1 MPKANLKTASI
12 QRNITTPTI
21 LANPANAQPHVK
33 PANQNGNKP
42 AAVILAAGRGR
53 RLWPV
58 GEALPK
64 CMIRVLGKPLIEWVL
79 DAVLPHSQKV
89 VIVVG
94 YKKEL
99 VTEYFSKKPYAN
111 QLEFVEQAEQKGT
124 AHALLQA
131 KGRVN
136 GPFFT
141 INGDSFAE
149 PRLYREFVQCIQ
161 QKPDQWIGMAKNVDD
176 ARPFGLIHHEN
187 GRIKSFEE
195 KPKRLQSGLVAL
207 GNYYL
212 PEAFFS
218 YLEKVTPSA
227 RGEYELTDALN
238 TFCREHELYAH
249 AFDGFRTEVTYFWDH
264 LDLNIHALENLMDE
278 KHEGTIENG
287 AILEGKLFLGKGSII
302 KAGSRIEGPAY
313 IGEDCLIGP
322 NAFIRR
328 GSVIENNCH
337 VGTCE
342 IKNSVVMNG
351 ANVPHFSY
359 IGDSVL
365 CEDVNLG
372 AGTMI
377 ANLRFDNGP
386 VQVRFKEGVV
396 DSGRRKLGTAIGSGT
411 KIGVNCSI
419 NCGVLIGHNCKIYPG
434 VQVKHNL
441 DNETIFKGDF
451 GNNGKQTD
459 GIGKGD

>member
-1 MPKANLKTASI
+1 MQSRFEKEANRSHDPDTSNHA
-12 QRNITTPTI
+12 PT
-21 LANPANAQPHVK
+21 
-33 PANQNGNKP
+33 
-42 AAVILAAGRGR
+42 AVILAAGRGR

-58 GEALPK
+58 GESLPK
-64 CMIRVLGKPLIEWVL
+64 CMIRILGKPLIEWVL
-79 DAVLPHSQKV
+79 EAVLPHCRKA

-94 YKKEL
+94 YKNEL
-99 VTEYFSKKPYAN
+99 VTDYFSKKPYAS

-131 KGRVN
+131 KERVR

-141 INGDSFAE
+141 VNGDSFAE
-149 PRLYREFVQCIQ
+149 PRFYSEFTQ
-161 QKPDQWIGMAKNVDD
+161 QMQRQPGQWFGMAKNMED
-176 ARPFGLIHHEN
+176 ARPFGLIHQKD
-187 GRIKSFEE
+187 GRIVSFEE
-195 KPKRLQSGLVAL
+195 KPKQPQGGLVAL

-212 PEAFFS
+212 PDAFFS
-218 YLEKVTPSA
+218 YLENVPLSA

-238 TFCREHELYAH
+238 AFCSEHALTAH
-249 AFDGFRTEVTYFWDH
+249 AFDGFRSEVTYFWDH
-264 LDLNIHALENLMDE
+264 LDLNIHALENLMEE
-278 KHEGTIENG
+278 KNEGTIEPG
-287 AILEGKLFLGKGSII
+287 AVLEGKLFLGKGSVI

-328 GSVIENNCH
+328 GSVIENHCH

-386 VQVRFKEGVV
+386 IRVHFKEGSV
-396 DSGRRKLGTAIGSGT
+396 DSGRRKLGAAIGSGT

-419 NCGVLIGHNCKIYPG
+419 NCGTLIGHDCKVFPG
-434 VQVKHNL
+434 TKITHNL
-441 DNETIFKGDF
+441 DNNTTFKGD
-451 GNNGKQTD
+451 
-459 GIGKGD
+459 

>member
-1 MPKANLKTASI
+1 MPEKTDAK
-12 QRNITTPTI
+12 RGKPT
-21 LANPANAQPHVK
+21 
-33 PANQNGNKP
+33 
-42 AAVILAAGRGR
+42 AVILAAGRGR

-64 CMIRVLGKPLIEWVL
+64 CMIRVLGKPLLEWVL
-79 DAVLPHSQKV
+79 DAVLPHCGKA

-99 VTEYFSKKPYAN
+99 VTGYFSQKPYAAS
-111 QLEFVEQAEQKGT
+111 LEFVEQAEQKGT

-131 KGRVN
+131 QTHVD

-141 INGDSFAE
+141 VNGDSFAE
-149 PRLYREFVQCIQ
+149 PRFYSEFVQHMQ
-161 QKPDQWIGMAKNVDD
+161 EKPSQWFGMAKAVDD
-176 ARPFGLIHHEN
+176 ARPFGLIHQKD
-187 GRIKSFEE
+187 GRIASFEE
-195 KPKRLQSGLVAL
+195 KPKQPQTGLVAL

-212 PEAFFS
+212 PDAFFS
-218 YLEKVTPSA
+218 FLEKVPLSA

-238 TFCREHELYAH
+238 AFCHAHELTAQ
-249 AFDGFRTEVTYFWDH
+249 AFDGFRSEVTYFWDH

-278 KHEGTIENG
+278 KRDGTIEQG
-287 AILEGKLFLGKGSII
+287 AVVEGKLFLGKGSII

-313 IGEDCLIGP
+313 IGENCLIGP

-372 AGTMI
+372 AGSMI
-377 ANLRFDNGP
+377 ANLRFDNEP
-386 VQVRFKEGVV
+386 IQVKFKDLGTV
-396 DSGRRKLGTAIGSGT
+396 DSGRRKLGAAIGSGT
-411 KIGVNCSI
+411 KVGVNCSI

-441 DNETIFKGDF
+441 DNNTTFKGDANE
-451 GNNGKQTD
+451 NNPANDTKD
-459 GIGKGD
+459 K